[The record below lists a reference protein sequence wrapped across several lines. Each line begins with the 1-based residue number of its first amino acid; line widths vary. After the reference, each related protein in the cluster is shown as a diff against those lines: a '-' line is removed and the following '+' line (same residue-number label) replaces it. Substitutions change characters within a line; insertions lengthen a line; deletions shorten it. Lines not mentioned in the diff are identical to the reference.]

1 MVSLGLVVN
10 TGNTRKDL
18 MIKCIFGLILICCI
32 LGCDD
37 KPKILAVVPLNPKPN
52 ELPVG
57 RIKTD
62 NPNVEVQK
70 LFTDAYGCTILRFQ
84 DEAGW
89 HYYALGP
96 VEPKGK
102 DLIQTL
108 KAK

>member
-10 TGNTRKDL
+10 IGKTRKDL
-18 MIKCIFGLILICCI
+18 MIKCVLLISICCI
-32 LGCDD
+32 LGCND
-37 KPKILAVVPLNPKPN
+37 KPKVLTVVPLNPKPY

-57 RIKTD
+57 SIKTD

-70 LFTDAYGCTILRFQ
+70 LFTDAYGCTILRFH

-108 KAK
+108 KSK

>member
-1 MVSLGLVVN
+1 MRILSTICVLCV
-10 TGNTRKDL
+10 
-18 MIKCIFGLILICCI
+18 IFGCNQ
-32 LGCDD
+32 D
-37 KPKILAVVPLNPKPN
+37 KPKVLTVVPLNPKPY